1 MLPVRFIGDSGAGMC
16 QFQEGSVVES
26 AFFLHLALLWCLWV
40 FRAEHI
46 NRSHRLRQQRK
57 HFHHFHGGH
66 QLQHVHFDI
75 HHASTSFH
83 SVSGITIPRRQ
94 FLPSRS
100 VHCHLHSR
108 QSDSW
113 SFAGDGIFMQVP
125 KLIAG
130 RCRSCFWRFRILSH
144 VGFLMFRGSF
154 RQSGS
159 GLKRNRIMR
168 NIHTYPLHPCLSEGF
183 VAEKHRVG
191 LDLLGR
197 VLLNIC
203 KYQHTYIYIHWF
215 HFNWLVIWGE
225 RHAQCLATSK
235 HTPIWLNRFRT
246 PPSGLDCLVAGYYIR
261 VWFNRWTSQSN
272 PRQFFLGLW

>member
-26 AFFLHLALLWCLWV
+26 AFFLHVALLWCPWV
-40 FRAEHI
+40 FRAELI

-203 KYQHTYIYIHWF
+203 KYQHTYRYIYTLISFQLIGH
-215 HFNWLVIWGE
+215 LGG
-225 RHAQCLATSK
+225 ATRSV
-235 HTPIWLNRFRT
+235 
-246 PPSGLDCLVAGYYIR
+246 PSNFKAHPHLTKSV
-261 VWFNRWTSQSN
+261 
-272 PRQFFLGLW
+272 